1 MQKFITTTLLLGM
14 VVFSQLIFGQ
24 VGINNTSPKAT
35 LDITAKTNNG
45 TKPEGLIAPRL
56 TGDQIQSGDGQYDT
70 AQKGAIIYALS
81 AASSP
86 SAKTVN
92 ITAEGYYYF
101 DGSVWQ
107 KLSNSSVP
115 AVVVTSSALN
125 GTYKAGTAMT
135 VSNTFTVT
143 ITNNSFSTAT
153 IAFSTSDLALS
164 GVTGLSVASVSPSSS
179 TLIAGGT
186 VTVTYTLSGTPV
198 SSGTLVATWTK
209 LSLSTVKTAMVSPN
223 VVCGSGQWSSVS
235 PAIGTNGLRTG
246 TTYSAVYS
254 IPYTMGAGNLPAE
267 SYTSNGLTFTLTSTN
282 PISSSGNLTYSI
294 SGTYIGTDK
303 GMVSFTT
310 QTGCTVKFG
319 VTYTASYSFN
329 ITSVNSA
336 SNGSFNV
343 YQSYSS
349 NDPSLNYASTVPKS
363 VWIPLNGNYITT
375 GSASCTITGYNHG
388 YVDFFGQHLLNGQ
401 SANFNNSSN
410 PLTQNT
416 YSTEIHACLNCSPI
430 TTTYGSGSL
439 TLTYI
444 HP

>member
-1 MQKFITTTLLLGM
+1 MKHLITLAVLFI
-14 VVFSQLIFGQ
+14 SLIIKAQ

-35 LDITAKTNNG
+35 LDITAKTTG
-45 TKPEGLIAPRL
+45 STTAEGLIAPRL
-56 TGDQIQSGDGQYDT
+56 EGIDIKGKDGKYDIP
-70 AQKGAIIYALS
+70 QKGAIIYALS
-81 AASSP
+81 AVASP
-86 SAKTVN
+86 STKTAN

-115 AVVVTSSALN
+115 AVVVTSSTLN

-135 VSNTFTVT
+135 ASNTFTVT
-143 ITNNSFSTAT
+143 LTNNSFSTAT

-164 GVTGLSVASVSPSSS
+164 GVSGLSVASVSTASS

-186 VTVTYTLSGTPV
+186 VTVTYTLSGTPA

-246 TTYSAVYS
+246 TTYSAIYS

-267 SYTSNGLTFTLTSTN
+267 SYTSNGLTFTLTNTN

-294 SGTYIGTDK
+294 SGTYTGTDK

-310 QTGCTVKFG
+310 QTGCTIKFG

-329 ITSVNSA
+329 ITSINGA
-336 SNGSFNV
+336 GNGSFNV

-363 VWIPLNGNYITT
+363 VWVPLNGNYITT
-375 GSASCTITGYNHG
+375 GSASCSVTGYNNG
-388 YVDFFGQHLLNGQ
+388 SIDFFGQHIVKGQ
-401 SANFNNSSN
+401 TVNFNNSSN

-416 YSTEIHACLNCSPI
+416 YSTWIDACLGCSPV
-430 TTTYGSGSL
+430 TTTSGSGNL

>member
-1 MQKFITTTLLLGM
+1 MKNIITLAVLFISLTM
-14 VVFSQLIFGQ
+14 FAQ

-35 LDITAKTNNG
+35 LDITAKSTG
-45 TKPEGLIAPRL
+45 TSTAEGLIAPRL
-56 TGDQIQSGDGQYDT
+56 EGVDIKGKDANYNT
-70 AQKGAIIYALS
+70 AQKGAIVYALS
-81 AASSP
+81 AVASP
-86 SAKTVN
+86 STKTAN

-115 AVVVTSSALN
+115 SVVVSSSALN

-135 VSNTFTVT
+135 ASNTFTVT
-143 ITNNSFSTAT
+143 LTNNSFSTAT
-153 IAFSTSDLALS
+153 IAFSTSDLVLS
-164 GVTGLSVASVSPSSS
+164 GVTGLSVASVSPASS

-186 VTVTYTLSGTPV
+186 VTVTYTLSGTPA
-198 SSGTLVATWTK
+198 SSGTLSATWTK
-209 LSLSTVKTAMVSPN
+209 LSLSTVKTVTIPPN
-223 VVCGSGQWSSVS
+223 VVCASGQWSSVS

-246 TTYSAVYS
+246 TAYSAIYS

-267 SYTSNGLTFTLTSTN
+267 SYTSNGLTFTLTNTN

-294 SGTYIGTDK
+294 SGTYTGTDK

-310 QTGCTVKFG
+310 QAGCTVKFG
-319 VTYTASYSFN
+319 VTYTASYSFTISSTN
-329 ITSVNSA
+329 GGN
-336 SNGSFNV
+336 NGSFNV

-349 NDPSLNYASTVPKS
+349 NDPSLNYASTVPSS
-363 VWIPLNGNYITT
+363 VWVPLNGNYVTT

-388 YVDFFGQHLLNGQ
+388 WVDFFGQHLLNGQ
-401 SANFNNSSN
+401 TANFNNSSN

-416 YSTEIHACLNCSPI
+416 YSTWIESCLGCSPV
-430 TTTYGSGSL
+430 TTTNGSGSL

>member
-1 MQKFITTTLLLGM
+1 MKNIITLAVLLI
-14 VVFSQLIFGQ
+14 SLIINAQ

-56 TGDQIQSGDGQYDT
+56 SGDQIQSGDVQYDT

-81 AASSP
+81 AATSP
-86 SAKTVN
+86 STKTAN
-92 ITAEGYYYF
+92 INAEGYYYF
-101 DGSVWQ
+101 DGSLWQ

-125 GTYKAGTAMT
+125 GVYKAGTAMT

-143 ITNNSFSTAT
+143 LTNNSFSTAT
-153 IAFSTSDLALS
+153 IAFSTSDLVLS
-164 GVTGLSVASVSPSSS
+164 GVTGLSVASVSTASS
-179 TLIAGGT
+179 TLIAGAS
-186 VTVTYTLSGTPV
+186 VTVTYTLSGTPA
-198 SSGTLVATWTK
+198 SSGTLAATWTK
-209 LSLSTVKTAMVSPN
+209 LSLSSVKTAMVSPN
-223 VVCGSGQWSSVS
+223 AVCASGQWSSVS

-267 SYTSNGLTFTLTSTN
+267 SYTSNGLTFTLTNTN

-294 SGTYIGTDK
+294 SGTYTGTDK
-303 GMVSFTT
+303 GMISFTT
-310 QTGCTVKFG
+310 QAGCTVKFG

-329 ITSVNSA
+329 ISSYNGV
-336 SNGSFNV
+336 SNGTFNV

-363 VWIPLNGNYITT
+363 VWVPLNGNYITT

-388 YVDFFGQHLLNGQ
+388 YVDFFGQHLLSGQ
-401 SANFNNSSN
+401 NANFNNSSN

-416 YSTEIHACLNCSPI
+416 YGTWIEACYGCSPI
-430 TTTYGSGSL
+430 TTTNGSGSL